1 MWKFN
6 FTCFRLKICSQQTD
20 SWLVIY
26 ENVDISCTCLLKYI
40 VSVKYLE
47 SDFQQYFSYIMAA
60 SFVGGGNR
68 RNPEKTTDLPQVT
81 DKL

>member
-1 MWKFN
+1 VKQ
-6 FTCFRLKICSQQTD
+6 ICIILNSIETN
-20 SWLVIY
+20 I
-26 ENVDISCTCLLKYI
+26 ILLKYI

-81 DKL
+81 DF